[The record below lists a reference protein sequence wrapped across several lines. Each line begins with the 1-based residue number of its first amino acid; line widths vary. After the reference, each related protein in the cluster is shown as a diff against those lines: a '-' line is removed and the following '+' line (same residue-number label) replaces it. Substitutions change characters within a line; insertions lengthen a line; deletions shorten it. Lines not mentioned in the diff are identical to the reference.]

1 MVLRGKHD
9 RGIDQDSL
17 VPSPPFGSV
26 HLRHIAVGTFGM
38 RSEPSSAEGIHSR
51 GAGITF
57 LKGGLLMQRRLSPR
71 AVLLPACRHPACL
84 PRAGLPEAGRRAP
97 WDANMTSLMLWQP

>member
-26 HLRHIAVGTFGM
+26 HLRHIAVGPFGM
-38 RSEPSSAEGIHSR
+38 RFEPSPAEGIHSR

-84 PRAGLPEAGRRAP
+84 PRAGRPEAGRRAP